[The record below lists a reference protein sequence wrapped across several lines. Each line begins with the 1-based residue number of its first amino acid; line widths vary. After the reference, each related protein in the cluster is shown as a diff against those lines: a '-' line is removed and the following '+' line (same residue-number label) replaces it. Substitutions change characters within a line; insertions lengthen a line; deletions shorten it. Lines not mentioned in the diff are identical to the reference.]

1 MWRERGLGFVDRVA
15 LFLATGFGTGYAPFA
30 SGTFGSL
37 PGVLIAYALART
49 GGAWALAGGALVATV
64 VGLWAADRAARIFG
78 EEDPGRVVVDEIAGQ
93 MIALCF
99 LPPTLPVLAGAFFFF
114 RLFDVIKPWP
124 ARRLEDLPGGSGI
137 MADDLAAGLYAN
149 LVVQA
154 ALWVLPPAWTGV
166 GGA

>member
-1 MWRERGLGFVDRVA
+1 MPPEGRRGLGDRVA
-15 LFLATGFGTGYAPFA
+15 VVLATGFGTGYAPIA
-30 SGTFGSL
+30 PGTAGSI
-37 PGVLIAYALART
+37 PGVALSWILWRA
-49 GGAWALAGGALVATV
+49 GGPWALAAGALVVAAA
-64 VGLWAADRAARIFG
+64 GLWAADRAARLFR

-93 MIALCF
+93 MVALCF
-99 LPPTLPVLAGAFFFF
+99 LPPTLPTLAASFFFF

-149 LVVQA
+149 LAVQA
-154 ALWVLPPAWTGV
+154 ALWVLPPAWLGM